1 MERRKGKKAVSLIP
15 SHAGVSLVTVLPE
28 QLQSPLL
35 TAEWEQKLKQVE
47 RGEMS
52 ADAFL
57 DEITNM
63 ITELTKT
70 YQVIKGAEVLFP
82 SGRDVIGKC
91 PRCGS
96 DVTESRKGF
105 FCEKN
110 DCHFGLWKDN
120 RFFSAKKITMTK
132 KVAAALLKDGRVKLT
147 GLYSEKT
154 GKTYDATVVLEDNG
168 ENVRFHL
175 DFDREGRK

>member
-1 MERRKGKKAVSLIP
+1 MGK
-15 SHAGVSLVTVLPE
+15 
-28 QLQSPLL
+28 
-35 TAEWEQKLKQVE
+35 KLKQVE

-52 ADAFL
+52 ADDFL

-105 FCEKN
+105 FCEKTTVTLASGATTGSFPQSDHDDEK
-110 DCHFGLWKDN
+110 DCRRAPERWP
-120 RFFSAKKITMTK
+120 
-132 KVAAALLKDGRVKLT
+132 
-147 GLYSEKT
+147 
-154 GKTYDATVVLEDNG
+154 
-168 ENVRFHL
+168 
-175 DFDREGRK
+175 